1 MEQRQQISTTISGNW
16 NLTKALVVIG
26 VDDFLW
32 EQHIHDWIWI
42 DAVNNRWM
50 HRLGEL
56 LEKLICRF
64 VAWTQKCTEQC
75 RSIYEKKHNARYDV
89 VSMSVIIRHGFD
101 KTVSE
106 TMLNIAITTSTNET
120 SCILGLAIGL
130 YLPESIFW

>member
-1 MEQRQQISTTISGNW
+1 MTESG
-16 NLTKALVVIG
+16 LTLSIIVGCTAWVSCLRSSFAVLLPERKNVQNS
-26 VDDFLW
+26 VDLF
-32 EQHIHDWIWI
+32 
-42 DAVNNRWM
+42 M
-50 HRLGEL
+50 
-56 LEKLICRF
+56 K
-64 VAWTQKCTEQC
+64 
-75 RSIYEKKHNARYDV
+75 KKHNARYDV